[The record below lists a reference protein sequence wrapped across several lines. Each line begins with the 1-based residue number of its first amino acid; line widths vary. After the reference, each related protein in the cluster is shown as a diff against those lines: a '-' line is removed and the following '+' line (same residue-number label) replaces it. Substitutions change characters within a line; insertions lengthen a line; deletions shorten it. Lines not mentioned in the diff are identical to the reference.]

1 MPATDPEHH
10 GLHTR
15 HDLTWIGR
23 LRLSLRRQS
32 RALYRSIRHPKN
44 RCRGRLRAWLA
55 DKIRNRG
62 LWRAERAAVAAGLSG
77 GLFFSMLPIPLQ
89 SFVAA
94 GVGIARGWNLPSAI
108 AATWLSNPLT
118 YLPML
123 LAAKGTITGFCS
135 LFGMDCAAG
144 RLDMETLKATW
155 SAGTDLR
162 LGEAWNLAGPAMI
175 EIGFGMVLLG
185 TLLAVIAWVVV
196 QLLWGLFTPR
206 KPQEVK

>member
-1 MPATDPEHH
+1 MPDTDPEHH
-10 GLHTR
+10 GLHTK

-23 LRLSLRRQS
+23 IRLSLRRQS

-44 RCRGRLRAWLA
+44 RRRGRLRAWLA

-62 LWRAERAAVAAGLSG
+62 LWRAERTAVAAGLSG

-108 AATWLSNPLT
+108 AATWLSNPFT

-123 LAAKGTITGFCS
+123 LAAKGTVTGFFH
-135 LFGMDCAAG
+135 LLGMECAAG
-144 RLDMETLKATW
+144 RLDIETLKATW
-155 SAGTDLR
+155 NAGTDLR
-162 LGEAWNLAGPAMI
+162 LTDAWNLAGPAMLQ
-175 EIGFGMVLLG
+175 IGLGMVLVG
-185 TLLAVIAWVVV
+185 ALLAAAAWVLVHG
-196 QLLWGLFTPR
+196 LWGFFTPR
-206 KPQEVK
+206 KPADCK